1 MKKCLLYSIVIYL
14 FLIMILQLYKPS
26 VTNIK
31 SFNYIKHKLENK
43 IYDIDDLYSEPF
55 IVIVLGL
62 LSFIIARNID
72 QE

>member
-1 MKKCLLYSIVIYL
+1 MKKRLLYSIVIYL

-31 SFNYIKHKLENK
+31 SFNYIKYKLENK
-43 IYDIDDLYSEPF
+43 IYDINDLYSEPF
-55 IVIVLGL
+55 IVIVFGL
-62 LSFIIARNID
+62 LSFIIARNIG